1 MAFPGTGWRRFL
13 CVILVFLA
21 AASAAR
27 AQGDLVGDDLD
38 LIAPPDLSSP
48 RATLNSL
55 RTGVQRATDLLAKA
69 WDQYRAEPGF
79 FASPEVNEKLRVADL
94 LFRRAVATLDLSQ
107 VLAVSREQTGI
118 EVVLALE
125 EIFDRLP
132 AIDLETIPDAAAVAA
147 NELTAWTLPYTDLD
161 DRQDA
166 EGPSAGQFV
175 FSSDTVVEARDS
187 TIRSGSTAS
196 A

>member
-55 RTGVQRATDLLAKA
+55 RT
-69 WDQYRAEPGF
+69 
-79 FASPEVNEKLRVADL
+79 
-94 LFRRAVATLDLSQ
+94 
-107 VLAVSREQTGI
+107 
-118 EVVLALE
+118 
-125 EIFDRLP
+125 
-132 AIDLETIPDAAAVAA
+132 
-147 NELTAWTLPYTDLD
+147 
-161 DRQDA
+161 
-166 EGPSAGQFV
+166 V
-175 FSSDTVVEARDS
+175 FSGRPTFSLRPGTNTRPNP
-187 TIRSGSTAS
+187 GSSRAPR
-196 A
+196 